1 MCSVVFGLFK
11 GEKMLTYEKKIY
23 CMDFNVKEEDNV
35 IANGKIIVTQEYDYN
50 FNEQDDLI
58 EVEYFLNDSLPD
70 VSKEDLEAYLND
82 KGIND
87 LESSEIEISKE
98 DLLNFVNL

>member
-1 MCSVVFGLFK
+1 
-11 GEKMLTYEKKIY
+11 MLTYKKKIY
-23 CMDFNVKEEDNV
+23 CMDFNVMEEDNV
-35 IANGKIIVTQEYDYN
+35 VANGKIIATQEYDYN
-50 FNEQDDLI
+50 FNEQDDVI

-98 DLLNFVNL
+98 ELLDFLKE

>member
-1 MCSVVFGLFK
+1 
-11 GEKMLTYEKKIY
+11 MLTYEKKIY